1 MADALEILF
10 VIYIVKMLEFVIVAT
25 GHRPIWSLESS
36 GNSLS
41 LSRTDK
47 SLVLVRNI
55 FALSRQESWRF
66 CNPVCIIDQLLP
78 GPINRLPDILQR
90 QSLNVNIYLG
100 SEIYWKQVCN

>member
-25 GHRPIWSLESS
+25 GHRPIWSPESS

-41 LSRTDK
+41 LSITDK

-55 FALSRQESWRF
+55 FALSRQES
-66 CNPVCIIDQLLP
+66 CLSATL
-78 GPINRLPDILQR
+78 
-90 QSLNVNIYLG
+90 Y
-100 SEIYWKQVCN
+100 Y